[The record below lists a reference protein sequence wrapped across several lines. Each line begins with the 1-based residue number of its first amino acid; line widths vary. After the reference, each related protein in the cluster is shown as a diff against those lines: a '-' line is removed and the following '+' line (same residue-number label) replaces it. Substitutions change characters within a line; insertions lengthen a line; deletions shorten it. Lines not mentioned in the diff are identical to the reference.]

1 MIDKLS
7 NLASWKPLEP
17 GKAATPLSLTADDG
31 TWIKLPD
38 FKGHLNVLL
47 MFFRTTSDDAT
58 IAFLKDLDANRE
70 AFEQLETAVFGV
82 HTARTDTLRAFRSSI
97 GVQIFLLY
105 DPFAWESRGFRASS
119 RIRPVCKDTTVVVG
133 KDGNVLFSERGF
145 PSVQTLLELIART
158 DGKPVPAAAVAAAP
172 AAGGGGGSDMLR
184 TPGKGPAAVGEVD
197 AATALAMLSETDSPF
212 ILVDVRNKNEWER
225 EHAPMATLIPIDE
238 LPHRYGELNQT
249 THIIFVC
256 QGGGRSAA
264 ASEFMTSIGAT
275 EIYNVIGGMNEWTGP
290 KVSPS

>member
-7 NLASWKPLEP
+7 NLLSWKPLEA
-17 GKAATPLSLTADDG
+17 GKPATPLSLTADDG

-38 FKGHLNVLL
+38 FKGHLNVVL
-47 MFFRTTSDDAT
+47 MFFKTMSDDDT
-58 IAFLKDLDANRE
+58 IRFLKELDANRE
-70 AFEQLETAVFGV
+70 RFEALETAVFGV
-82 HTARTDTLRAFRSSI
+82 HTARTDALRSFRSSI
-97 GVQIFLLY
+97 GVQLFLLY

-119 RIRPVCKDTTVVVG
+119 RVSPTCKNTTVVVG

-145 PSVQTLLELIART
+145 PTADTLVELIART
-158 DGKPVPAAAVAAAP
+158 EGKDVPPPPAPVEPHGS
-172 AAGGGGGSDMLR
+172 AGTSDMLR

-197 AATALAMLSETDSPF
+197 AQRAMAMLSEKDSPY

-225 EHAPMATLIPIDE
+225 EHAPMARLIPIDE

-256 QGGGRSAA
+256 QGGGRSSA

-290 KVSPS
+290 KVSGA